1 MAGMTADELD
11 VREVP
16 KLQRHPLI
24 FDRFATLPDQGAF
37 VLVNSHD
44 PKHLRDEF
52 ERDHRDA
59 FTWDYLEEGPAA
71 WRVRIGR
78 RSVSDVPY
86 VLCNAFA
93 VAENGATTVGAGA
106 LWKLEMS
113 DRHLDA
119 NIVRMLPEGRTE
131 THFGPDLDVLLFVL
145 AGAGDLIT
153 EVTRVQ
159 LVAGDIAWLPRRSQR
174 SFVAGSVG
182 MSFLT
187 AHSRR
192 PALSI
197 GASPTS

>member
-1 MAGMTADELD
+1 MTLDELD

-16 KLQRHPLI
+16 KAQRHPLI
-24 FDRFATLPDQGAF
+24 FDRFAALPDQGAF

-59 FTWDYLEEGPAA
+59 FTWDYLDDGPAV
-71 WRVRIGR
+71 WRIRIGR

-93 VAENGATTVGAGA
+93 VAENGATTEGAGA

-119 NIVRMLPEGRTE
+119 NIVRLLPDGQVEKN
-131 THFGPDLDVLLFVL
+131 FGPDLDVLLFVV
-145 AGAGDLIT
+145 AGGGDLIT
-153 EVTRVQ
+153 DVTRVQ
-159 LVAGDIAWLPRRSQR
+159 LVAGDLAWLPRRSQR
-174 SFVAGSVG
+174 SLVAGSVG

-197 GASPTS
+197 GASAPS